1 MQCDFII
8 GSDAEGCMVV
18 LVGDVDNRT
27 ISLTRNS
34 YVCATGIIDI
44 SRWPFSCYRELFAF
58 DIESDGSVGA
68 MAVPGELVQNNTV
81 DNHKICTTDLDRTK
95 G

>member
-1 MQCDFII
+1 MI
-8 GSDAEGCMVV
+8 
-18 LVGDVDNRT
+18 LVGDVNNRT
-27 ISLTRNS
+27 ISLIRNS

-68 MAVPGELVQNNTV
+68 MAVPGELVQNNTAA
-81 DNHKICTTDLDRTK
+81 NHKICMTDLDTTTGEFRL
-95 G
+95 